1 MKRRVGEIFGR
12 SHIPGGGGK
21 GTQVLEKYGR
31 TREGLKVRNKEDQ
44 IRFVRLLWHEERTE
58 R

>member
-58 R
+58 